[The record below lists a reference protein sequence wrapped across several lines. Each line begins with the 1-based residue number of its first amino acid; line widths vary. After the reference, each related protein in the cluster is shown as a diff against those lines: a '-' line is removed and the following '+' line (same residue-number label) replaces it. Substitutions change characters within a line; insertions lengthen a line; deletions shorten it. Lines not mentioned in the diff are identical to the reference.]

1 MTLKFITLPNGQR
14 FAWTELLRIRREQQK
29 GARQSQQP
37 ALFEM
42 HDDSRPVCNDELTA
56 ATNNPCSSETDRQPS
71 GFHLR
76 TCTKWKAT
84 SGTMWRVL
92 CRVPHQCDH
101 APPSAG
107 LL

>member
-1 MTLKFITLPNGQR
+1 MTLKFIALPNGQR

-71 GFHLR
+71 GFQFAHVHKMEGYVGHDVAR
-76 TCTKWKAT
+76 TLPC
-84 SGTMWRVL
+84 
-92 CRVPHQCDH
+92 
-101 APPSAG
+101 APPVRSCPA
-107 LL
+107 